1 MLPTHRHL
9 VCHAWFHWSRASGAS
24 PTTPIAGF
32 VVASARGSFKPCA
45 VGVDGA
51 VPGDRVLSRMPLAAL
66 HVARPTCAV
75 AAAPCRVARGAWRNS
90 RLTPAVCVKPA
101 SVSQAGGDAHHPVN
115 PPAAERPRAAT
126 GRSAPAKMVHRSLS
140 MVTCAS
146 PFVLCRRRWRRHGS
160 CIGARDA
167 PRKNSLHHK
176 QPACRFSLYRGARG
190 VGE

>member
-90 RLTPAVCVKPA
+90 RLTPAVCVKPVF
-101 SVSQAGGDAHHPVN
+101 SVTGGRRRTPSR
-115 PPAAERPRAAT
+115 E
-126 GRSAPAKMVHRSLS
+126 SS
-140 MVTCAS
+140 
-146 PFVLCRRRWRRHGS
+146 CRRATARCHGS
-160 CIGARDA
+160 FGAGEDGA
-167 PRKNSLHHK
+167 PISVHGDVRESVRAWPP
-176 QPACRFSLYRGARG
+176 QVASARL
-190 VGE
+190 ECPH